1 MNCAPSSGVKIFG
14 PLHPHSVFECVE
26 AAEVSVMCD
35 RRLINRTGGGF
46 PTITYIP
53 MVVGFLYL
61 VAAMDW

>member
-1 MNCAPSSGVKIFG
+1 
-14 PLHPHSVFECVE
+14 
-26 AAEVSVMCD
+26 MCD